1 MKAPWVALSCL
12 LALTP
17 ASGAPAAG
25 ADATPGAVGERLKLG
40 ASVGPLTGAAV
51 LDMETLA
58 PVSAE
63 QGGMRLLATVQPG
76 ELVSAFYP
84 FSYRHLSRVGGV
96 DLLPRGGSRQIR
108 ERGRQWFIAFTY
120 RHTEAAVDLA
130 RRAGSTPYASDVIAA
145 DTHDLLSALYHLRAL
160 DPAEKAEFTVY
171 ENRRLYRISVAPARV
186 ETVQVEAGTFPAWLR
201 VLHVD
206 PKGEQLTEPTLRLW
220 ISRDEHRLPLRLT
233 ASTLLGELELQLLEW
248 RMPEGD

>member
-1 MKAPWVALSCL
+1 MRAPWVALSCL
-12 LALTP
+12 FALTP
-17 ASGAPAAG
+17 VTAAPAG
-25 ADATPGAVGERLKLG
+25 ADDAAPRAVGERLKLG
-40 ASVGPLTGAAV
+40 ASVGPLAGAAV
-51 LDMETLA
+51 LDIETLA
-58 PVSAE
+58 PISAE
-63 QGGMRLLATVQPG
+63 QAGMRLLATVQPG

-84 FSYRHLSRVGGV
+84 FFYRHLSRVGGA

-108 ERGRQWFIAFTY
+108 EGGQQRFIAFTY

-130 RRAGSTPYASDVIAA
+130 RGATSTPYAHDAIAA

-171 ENRRLYRISVAPARV
+171 ENRRLYRISVAPARR

-201 VLHVD
+201 VLQVD
-206 PKGEQLTEPTLRLW
+206 PKGEQLTEPTLHLW
-220 ISRDEHRLPLRLT
+220 ISRDKHRLPLRLT

-248 RMPEGD
+248 RAPEGD